1 MSTLRPCSPL
11 FAVLKKIKNLLD
23 AVSDIL
29 TQPGRLG
36 QVGPVFELRPTPPSV
51 HVFKIGR

>member
-23 AVSDIL
+23 AVGDIL

-36 QVGPVFELRPTPPSV
+36 QIGPVFEVRPTPPSV
-51 HVFKIGR
+51 HAFKIGR

>member
-11 FAVLKKIKNLLD
+11 FAVLKKIKNLLN